1 MTGLRLFAGMVALLG
16 LGIIS
21 APGSAWGGVAPR
33 VRGFGTPSQPA
44 IARPGR
50 QEIRHH
56 FPFEHRFFLVLPTTV
71 IVTSPIV
78 SYPSAFDA
86 PSSYESPAALDPPA
100 PDAYGPPP
108 PVALGPPTPA
118 TPSVIEYPTG
128 RYELRGDGET
138 SPYTWVWIP
147 KPPPPPPAP
156 PDGPPATPQKAPA
169 DRAARA
175 SEGRPA
181 PSDELYRWTDGT
193 GVTHWTN
200 MPGAVPEGY
209 RSQVG
214 RPVQLGDGHV

>member
-1 MTGLRLFAGMVALLG
+1 MTGLRLFAGIVAMVG

-21 APGSAWGGVAPR
+21 GPGSARGGVAPH
-33 VRGFGTPSQPA
+33 VRPFVTPSAPPFV
-44 IARPGR
+44 RPGR

-56 FPFEHRFFLVLPTTV
+56 SPFEHRFFRVLPTTV
-71 IVTSPIV
+71 IVTSPVV

-86 PSSYESPAALDPPA
+86 PSSYESPAAVDPPA
-100 PDAYGPPP
+100 RDAYAPPP
-108 PVALGPPTPA
+108 PFALGPPTPP

-128 RYELRGDGET
+128 RYELRGDGEA

-156 PDGPPATPQKAPA
+156 PDGPPATPQEAPA
-169 DRAARA
+169 DRAALA
-175 SEGRPA
+175 IEGRPA

-200 MPGAVPEGY
+200 MPDAVPEGY
-209 RSQVG
+209 RPQVG
-214 RPVQLGDGHV
+214 RPVQPGGGQV